1 MSDDGLLHDRCHVD
15 DGPVRAGK
23 AVSET
28 PECANCK
35 RLKLW
40 AETARDLQIERDDLR
55 VMWERESTAL
65 GAAIGQRDRI
75 SAIAEDNRARYVTA
89 ERERDELREALRELV
104 RLKDLK
110 DWIEQLPRGA
120 SYGGYI
126 AANNEYDVKKPLAW
140 DKARAI
146 LAGRRVT

>member
-1 MSDDGLLHDRCHVD
+1 M
-15 DGPVRAGK
+15 
-23 AVSET
+23 SET

-75 SAIAEDNRARYVTA
+75 SAIAEDNRGRYVA
-89 ERERDELREALRELV
+89 VERERDELREALQAAMLECDHLILRWPSNPYEWQIGVSRIQENIRIVLA
-104 RLKDLK
+104 RL
-110 DWIEQLPRGA
+110 
-120 SYGGYI
+120 
-126 AANNEYDVKKPLAW
+126 
-140 DKARAI
+140 ARI
-146 LAGRRVT
+146 DGRVT